1 MVTPTYI
8 GVLVLVRWTASIY
21 CLFPAIWDNA
31 RVMDIQWHGLSC
43 VSLKGKN
50 ATLVTDPYDAK
61 IAGIK
66 LPKLVA
72 DVCVANADFPLHH
85 AVEQLGKDVK
95 VFDWPGE
102 YESKGII
109 VQGIAAYDRPMEKE
123 GERNKEAQR
132 VIIYSI
138 KIDGFSVCH
147 LSNIGHRLTPEMLEV
162 IGNVDILL
170 IPIGGA
176 DCLDAKKAHEV
187 VEQIDPRVVIPMYY
201 KIPGVKLPLA
211 ELAPFL
217 KEIGMT
223 ASAAEKTLKFQTPS
237 GLPQENTEFK
247 VLEPVLG

>member
-1 MVTPTYI
+1 
-8 GVLVLVRWTASIY
+8 
-21 CLFPAIWDNA
+21 
-31 RVMDIQWHGLSC
+31 MDIQWHGLSC
-43 VSLKGKN
+43 VSFKSKN
-50 ATLVTDPYDAK
+50 ATLVTDPYDSK

-66 LPKLVA
+66 IQKLTA
-72 DVCVANADFPLHH
+72 DVCLSNADFPLHH

-109 VQGIAAYDRPMEKE
+109 VQCIAAYDRPIEKD
-123 GERNKEAQR
+123 GGKDDKAQH

-147 LSNIGHRLTPEMLEV
+147 LSNIGHRLTSEMLEV

-170 IPIGGA
+170 VPIGGA
-176 DCLDAKKAHEV
+176 GCLDAKKAHEV
-187 VEQIDPRVVIPMYY
+187 VEQVDPRIVIPMYY
-201 KIPGVKLPLA
+201 KIPGLKLPLA
-211 ELAPFL
+211 ELSPFL
-217 KEIGMT
+217 KEIGMAT
-223 ASAAEKTLKFQTPS
+223 PSAEKTLKFQSAS